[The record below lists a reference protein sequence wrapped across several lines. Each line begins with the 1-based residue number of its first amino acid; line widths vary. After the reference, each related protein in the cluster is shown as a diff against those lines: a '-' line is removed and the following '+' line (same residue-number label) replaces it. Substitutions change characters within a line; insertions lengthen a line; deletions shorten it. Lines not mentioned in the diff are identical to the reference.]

1 MIYLIQGPTASGKT
15 SLAIQLAQFFNTEII
30 STDSRQFYKE
40 MNIGTAKPS
49 AEELSLVA
57 HHFINNRSVNE
68 PMNVSDF
75 VNEAKP
81 VLANLYKSKGSVV
94 VAGGSSQFTD
104 ALIYGIDEVPIY
116 PEIQVYWSRIY
127 TLNGIGDLQKE
138 LKMIDQ
144 RAFEQLDIHNPRRVI
159 RAIEVMSG
167 SGKSILDFQQK
178 NKSALFPIC
187 RFYVQWNRND
197 LYLRINKR
205 VDQMIEMGLE
215 LEVDSLSKSGAT
227 SMLNTVGYKEWDLRN
242 QGVSA
247 SHIVEK
253 IKQNTRNY
261 AKRQITWL
269 NQYEHIHALNP
280 YSNIPVFNQA
290 LEFISKQEISE

>member
-15 SLAIQLAQFFNTEII
+15 TLAIQLAQFLKTEII

-49 AEELSLVA
+49 AEELSLVP
-57 HHFINNRSVNE
+57 HHFINNRTVKE

-81 VLANLYKSKGSVV
+81 VLTHLYQSKGSVV
-94 VAGGSSQFTD
+94 VTGGSSQFTD

-116 PEIQVYWSRIY
+116 PEIQDYWSRIY
-127 TLNGIGDLQKE
+127 TLNGIDDLQKE

-159 RAIEVMSG
+159 RAIEVMLG
-167 SGKSILDFQQK
+167 SGKSILDFQQN

-197 LYLRINKR
+197 LYLRINER

-215 LEVDSLSKSGAT
+215 LEVDSLSKTCAA

-280 YSNIPVFNQA
+280 YSNIPVLNQA

>member
-15 SLAIQLAQFFNTEII
+15 TLAIQLAQFLNTEII

-49 AEELSLVA
+49 AEELSLVP
-57 HHFINNRSVNE
+57 HHFINNRTVNE

-81 VLANLYKSKGSVV
+81 VLAHLYQSKGSVV
-94 VAGGSSQFTD
+94 VTGGSSQFTD

-116 PEIQVYWSRIY
+116 PEIQDYWSRIY
-127 TLNGIGDLQKE
+127 TLNGIDDLQKE

-159 RAIEVMSG
+159 RAIEVMLG

-197 LYLRINKR
+197 LYLRINER

-215 LEVDSLSKSGAT
+215 LEVDSLYKSCAT

-280 YSNIPVFNQA
+280 YLNIPVFNQA
-290 LEFISKQEISE
+290 LEFISKQEISD

>member
-15 SLAIQLAQFFNTEII
+15 SLAIQLAQFLNTEII
-30 STDSRQFYKE
+30 STDSRQFYQE

-49 AEELSLVA
+49 TEELSLVA

-81 VLANLYKSKGSVV
+81 VLANLYQSKGSVV
-94 VAGGSSQFTD
+94 ITGGSSQFTD

-116 PEIQVYWSRIY
+116 PEIQDYWSQIY
-127 TLNGIGDLQKE
+127 TLNGIDDLQKE
-138 LKMIDQ
+138 LKILDQ
-144 RAFEQLDIHNPRRVI
+144 RAFEQLDIQNPRRVI

-187 RFYVQWNRND
+187 RFYIQWKRND
-197 LYLRINKR
+197 LYLRINER

-215 LEVDSLSKSGAT
+215 QEVDSLSKSCAT

-242 QGVSA
+242 QGASA
-247 SHIVEK
+247 SYIVEK

>member
-15 SLAIQLAQFFNTEII
+15 TLAIQLAQFLNTEII

-49 AEELSLVA
+49 AEELSLVV

-81 VLANLYKSKGSVV
+81 VLAHLYQSKGSVV
-94 VAGGSSQFTD
+94 ITGGSSQFTD

-116 PEIQVYWSRIY
+116 PEIQDYWSQIY
-127 TLNGIGDLQKE
+127 TLNGIDDLQKE
-138 LKMIDQ
+138 LKILDQ
-144 RAFEQLDIHNPRRVI
+144 RAFEQLDIQNPRRVI

-197 LYLRINKR
+197 LYLRINER
-205 VDQMIEMGLE
+205 VDQMIDMGLE
-215 LEVDSLSKSGAT
+215 LEVDSLSRSCAT

-242 QGVSA
+242 QGVST

>member
-15 SLAIQLAQFFNTEII
+15 TLAIQLAQFFNTEII

-81 VLANLYKSKGSVV
+81 VLAHLYQSKGSVV
-94 VAGGSSQFTD
+94 VTGGSSQFTD

-116 PEIQVYWSRIY
+116 PEIQDYWSRIY
-127 TLNGIGDLQKE
+127 TLNGIDDLQKE

-159 RAIEVMSG
+159 RAIEVMLG

-197 LYLRINKR
+197 LYLRINER

-215 LEVDSLSKSGAT
+215 LEVDSLYKSCAT

-280 YSNIPVFNQA
+280 YSNIPVINQA

>member
-15 SLAIQLAQFFNTEII
+15 TLAIQLAQFLNTEII
-30 STDSRQFYKE
+30 STDSRQFYQE

-57 HHFINNRSVNE
+57 HHFINNRTVNE

-81 VLANLYKSKGSVV
+81 VLAHLYQSKGSVV
-94 VAGGSSQFTD
+94 VTGGSSQFTD

-116 PEIQVYWSRIY
+116 PEIQDYWSRIY
-127 TLNGIGDLQKE
+127 ALNGIDDLQKE
-138 LKMIDQ
+138 LKMLDQ
-144 RAFEQLDIHNPRRVI
+144 RAFEQLDIQNPRRVI
-159 RAIEVMSG
+159 RAIEVMLG

-187 RFYVQWNRND
+187 RFYIQWNRND
-197 LYLRINKR
+197 LYLRINER

-215 LEVDSLSKSGAT
+215 LEVDSLSKSCAT

-242 QGVSA
+242 QGVSV

>member
-15 SLAIQLAQFFNTEII
+15 RLAIQLAQFLNTEII
-30 STDSRQFYKE
+30 STDSRQVYKE
-40 MNIGTAKPS
+40 MNIGTAKPT
-49 AEELSLVA
+49 AEELSLVP
-57 HHFINNRSVNE
+57 HHFINNRTVNE

-81 VLANLYKSKGSVV
+81 VLAHLYHSKGTVV
-94 VAGGSSQFTD
+94 ITGGSSQFTD

-116 PEIQVYWSRIY
+116 PEIQDYWSRIY
-127 TLNGIGDLQKE
+127 ALNGIDDLQKE
-138 LKMIDQ
+138 LKMLDQ
-144 RAFEQLDIHNPRRVI
+144 RAFEQLDIQNPRRVI

-167 SGKSILDFQQK
+167 SGKSILDYQQK

-197 LYLRINKR
+197 LYLRINER

-215 LEVDSLSKSGAT
+215 LEVDSLSKSCAT

-280 YSNIPVFNQA
+280 YLNIPVFNQA

>member
-1 MIYLIQGPTASGKT
+1 
-15 SLAIQLAQFFNTEII
+15 LAQFFNTEII

-81 VLANLYKSKGSVV
+81 VLAHLYQSKGSVV
-94 VAGGSSQFTD
+94 VTGGSSQFTD

-116 PEIQVYWSRIY
+116 PEIQDYWSRIY
-127 TLNGIGDLQKE
+127 TLNGIDDLQKE

-159 RAIEVMSG
+159 RAIEVMLG

-197 LYLRINKR
+197 LYLRINER

-215 LEVDSLSKSGAT
+215 LEVDSLYKSCAT

-280 YSNIPVFNQA
+280 YSNIPVINQA

>member
-15 SLAIQLAQFFNTEII
+15 TLAIQLAQFLNTEII

-49 AEELSLVA
+49 AEELSLVE

-81 VLANLYKSKGSVV
+81 VLANLYQSKGSVV
-94 VAGGSSQFTD
+94 VTGGSSQFTD

-116 PEIQVYWSRIY
+116 PEIQAYWSRIY
-127 TLNGIGDLQKE
+127 TLNGIDDLQKE
-138 LKMIDQ
+138 LKRLDQ
-144 RAFEQLDIHNPRRVI
+144 RALEQLDIHNPRRVI

-197 LYLRINKR
+197 LYLRINER
-205 VDQMIEMGLE
+205 VDQMIDMGLE
-215 LEVDSLSKSGAT
+215 LEVDSLSKTCAT
-227 SMLNTVGYKEWDLRN
+227 LMLNTVGYKEWDLRN

>member
-15 SLAIQLAQFFNTEII
+15 TLAIQLAQFFNTEII

-81 VLANLYKSKGSVV
+81 VLAHLYQSKGSVV
-94 VAGGSSQFTD
+94 VTGGSSQFTD

-116 PEIQVYWSRIY
+116 PEIQDYWSRIY
-127 TLNGIGDLQKE
+127 TLNGIDDLQKE

-167 SGKSILDFQQK
+167 SGKSILDYQQK

-197 LYLRINKR
+197 LYLRINER

-215 LEVDSLSKSGAT
+215 LEVDSLYKSCAT

-280 YSNIPVFNQA
+280 YLNIPVFNQA

>member
-15 SLAIQLAQFFNTEII
+15 TLAIQLAQFLNTEIV
-30 STDSRQFYKE
+30 SADSRQFYKE

-49 AEELSLVA
+49 AEELSRVA

-81 VLANLYKSKGSVV
+81 VLTHLYQSKGSVV
-94 VAGGSSQFTD
+94 VTGGSSQFTD
-104 ALIYGIDEVPIY
+104 ALVYGIDEVPIY
-116 PEIQVYWSRIY
+116 PEIQDYWSQIY
-127 TLNGIGDLQKE
+127 TLKGIDDLQKE

-167 SGKSILDFQQK
+167 SGKSILDFQQN

-197 LYLRINKR
+197 LYLRINER

-215 LEVDSLSKSGAT
+215 LEVDSLYKSCAT

>member
-15 SLAIQLAQFFNTEII
+15 TLAIQLAQFLKTEII

-49 AEELSLVA
+49 AEELSLVP
-57 HHFINNRSVNE
+57 HHFINNRTVNE

-81 VLANLYKSKGSVV
+81 VLAHLYQSKGSVV
-94 VAGGSSQFTD
+94 VTGGSSQFTD

-116 PEIQVYWSRIY
+116 PEIQDYWSRIY
-127 TLNGIGDLQKE
+127 TLNGIDDLQKE

-159 RAIEVMSG
+159 RAIEVMLG

-197 LYLRINKR
+197 LYLRINER

-215 LEVDSLSKSGAT
+215 LEVDSLYKSCAT

-280 YSNIPVFNQA
+280 YSNIPVINQA

>member
-15 SLAIQLAQFFNTEII
+15 TLAIQLAQFLKTEII

-49 AEELSLVA
+49 AEELSLVP
-57 HHFINNRSVNE
+57 HHFINNRTVKE

-81 VLANLYKSKGSVV
+81 VLTHLYQSKGSVV
-94 VAGGSSQFTD
+94 VTGGSSQFTD

-116 PEIQVYWSRIY
+116 PEIQDYWSRIY
-127 TLNGIGDLQKE
+127 TLNGIDDLQKE

-159 RAIEVMSG
+159 RAIEVMLG
-167 SGKSILDFQQK
+167 SGKSILDFQQN

-197 LYLRINKR
+197 LYLRINER

-215 LEVDSLSKSGAT
+215 LEVDSLSKSCPT

-290 LEFISKQEISE
+290 LAFISKQEISE

>member
-1 MIYLIQGPTASGKT
+1 
-15 SLAIQLAQFFNTEII
+15 
-30 STDSRQFYKE
+30 
-40 MNIGTAKPS
+40 MNIGTAKPT
-49 AEELSLVA
+49 AEELSLVP
-57 HHFINNRSVNE
+57 HHFINNRTVNE

-81 VLANLYKSKGSVV
+81 VLAHLYHSKGTVV
-94 VAGGSSQFTD
+94 ITGGSSQFTD

-116 PEIQVYWSRIY
+116 PEIQDYWSRIY
-127 TLNGIGDLQKE
+127 ALNGIDDLQKE
-138 LKMIDQ
+138 LKMLDQ
-144 RAFEQLDIHNPRRVI
+144 RAFEQLDIQNPRRVI

-167 SGKSILDFQQK
+167 SGKSILDYQQK

-197 LYLRINKR
+197 LYLRINER

-215 LEVDSLSKSGAT
+215 LEVDSLSKSCAT

-280 YSNIPVFNQA
+280 YLNIPVFNQA

>member
-15 SLAIQLAQFFNTEII
+15 TLAIQLAQFHNTEIV

-57 HHFINNRSVNE
+57 HHFINNRTVNE

-81 VLANLYKSKGSVV
+81 VLAHLYQSKGSVV
-94 VAGGSSQFTD
+94 VTGGSSQFTD

-116 PEIQVYWSRIY
+116 PEIQDYWSQIY
-127 TLNGIGDLQKE
+127 ALNGIDDLQKE

-144 RAFEQLDIHNPRRVI
+144 RAFEQLDIQNPRRVI

-187 RFYVQWNRND
+187 RFYVQWTRND
-197 LYLRINKR
+197 LYLRINER

-215 LEVDSLSKSGAT
+215 LEVDSLSKSCAT

-242 QGVSA
+242 QGVGT

>member
-15 SLAIQLAQFFNTEII
+15 RLAIQLAQFLNTEII

-40 MNIGTAKPS
+40 MNIGTAKPT
-49 AEELSLVA
+49 AEELSLVP
-57 HHFINNRSVNE
+57 HHFINNRTVNE

-81 VLANLYKSKGSVV
+81 VLAHLYHSKGTVV
-94 VAGGSSQFTD
+94 ITGGSSQFTD

-116 PEIQVYWSRIY
+116 PEIQDYWSRIY
-127 TLNGIGDLQKE
+127 ALNGIDDLQKE
-138 LKMIDQ
+138 LKMLDQ
-144 RAFEQLDIHNPRRVI
+144 RAFEQLDIQNPRRVI

-167 SGKSILDFQQK
+167 SGKSILDYQQK

-197 LYLRINKR
+197 LYLRINER

-215 LEVDSLSKSGAT
+215 LEVDSLSKSCAT

-280 YSNIPVFNQA
+280 YLNIPVFNQA

>member
-1 MIYLIQGPTASGKT
+1 
-15 SLAIQLAQFFNTEII
+15 
-30 STDSRQFYKE
+30 
-40 MNIGTAKPS
+40 
-49 AEELSLVA
+49 
-57 HHFINNRSVNE
+57 
-68 PMNVSDF
+68 MNVSDF

-81 VLANLYKSKGSVV
+81 VLAHLYQSKGSVV
-94 VAGGSSQFTD
+94 VTGGSSQFTD

-116 PEIQVYWSRIY
+116 PEIQDYWSRIY
-127 TLNGIGDLQKE
+127 ALNGIDDLQKE
-138 LKMIDQ
+138 LKALDQ
-144 RAFEQLDIHNPRRVI
+144 RAFEQLDIQNPRRVI

-187 RFYVQWNRND
+187 RFYVQWTRND
-197 LYLRINKR
+197 LYLRINER
-205 VDQMIEMGLE
+205 VDKMIEMGLE
-215 LEVDSLSKSGAT
+215 LEVDSLSKSCAT

-242 QGVSA
+242 QGVGT